1 MRTTIDIDEDVL
13 SAAKDLAEKR
23 KSTAG
28 KVISEL
34 ARKALLGGADA
45 AGSEYRGG
53 FRLLPRTGQVI
64 TPEMVDRWLEEGE

>member
-1 MRTTIDIDEDVL
+1 MRTTIDIDDDVL
-13 SAAKDLAEKR
+13 SAAKDLAEQR

-34 ARKALLGGADA
+34 ARKALLGSPDVSAPG
-45 AGSEYRGG
+45 YRGG

-64 TPEMVDRWLEEGE
+64 TTGMVDRWLDEGE